1 MVDPV
6 TLDDVRAVLKDQDPR
21 KTNAAVIRQRLG
33 RGSFRTIQKHLVTLR
48 AELAA
53 SERQQQSDET
63 EQSSLSVPEEL
74 TAALRTV
81 WVTALALAQQQ
92 LARRLVETEAQAEAL
107 AVEVNTLRAD
117 LEAMQEALETAEEQR
132 QHAEIERQAAEEARR
147 IAEEARA
154 EAEQERAEAEQEKS
168 KAQKMIEDIKEEAQ
182 AQIEQ
187 LKKEHTAAL
196 ALVEARAERDQAVL
210 RTELDRLVQQIV
222 DLKTVLAMRLSAP
235 EPAVVPQSTS
245 NMQVE
250 RHHE

>member
-6 TLDDVRAVLKDQDPR
+6 TLDDVRAVLEGQDPR
-21 KTNAAVIRQRLG
+21 KTNAAIIRQRLG

-92 LARRLVETEAQAEAL
+92 LAKRLLETEARTEAL

-132 QHAEIERQAAEEARR
+132 QHAEAEREAADKARR
-147 IAEEARA
+147 IAEEERAEAEQARA
-154 EAEQERAEAEQEKS
+154 EAEQEKFRS
-168 KAQKMIEDIKEEAQ
+168 QKIIEEIREEAQ

-187 LKKEHTAAL
+187 LKREHAAAL
-196 ALVEARAERDQAVL
+196 ALVEARAERDHAIL

-222 DLKTVLAMRLSAP
+222 DLRTVLAMRMSAS
-235 EPAVVPQSTS
+235 EPVVAPQTTPIA
-245 NMQVE
+245 
-250 RHHE
+250 

>member
-6 TLDDVRAVLKDQDPR
+6 TLDDVKAVLNNQDPR

-48 AELAA
+48 AELAS
-53 SERQQQSDET
+53 SEHQQQPEET
-63 EQSSLSVPEEL
+63 EQSSLPIPEEL

-92 LARRLVETEAQAEAL
+92 LAKRLMETEARAEAL
-107 AVEVNTLRAD
+107 AVEINTLKAD
-117 LEAMQEALETAEEQR
+117 LEAMQEALETTEEQR
-132 QHAEIERQAAEEARR
+132 QHAETEREAADKARR

-154 EAEQERAEAEQEKS
+154 EAEQERAEAKQEKLAS
-168 KAQKMIEDIKEEAQ
+168 QKMIEEIREEAQ

-187 LKKEHTAAL
+187 LKREHAAAL
-196 ALVEARAERDQAVL
+196 ALVEARAERDQVVL

-222 DLKTVLAMRLSAP
+222 DLRTVLAMRMSAP
-235 EPAVVPQSTS
+235 ESAT
-245 NMQVE
+245 N
-250 RHHE
+250 

>member
-6 TLDDVRAVLKDQDPR
+6 TLDDVRAALDNQDPR

-48 AELAA
+48 AELAS
-53 SERQQQSDET
+53 SERQQQPDET
-63 EQSSLSVPEEL
+63 EQSSLPIPEEL

-92 LARRLVETEAQAEAL
+92 LAKRLLETEARTEAL

-117 LEAMQEALETAEEQR
+117 LEAMQEALETAEDQR
-132 QHAEIERQAAEEARR
+132 QHAEAEREGADKARR

-222 DLKTVLAMRLSAP
+222 DLKTVLAMRLSAL
-235 EPAVVPQSTS
+235 EPAVVPQSTP

-250 RHHE
+250 RRHE

>member
-6 TLDDVRAVLKDQDPR
+6 TLDDVRAVLEDQDPR

-48 AELAA
+48 AELAS
-53 SERQQQSDET
+53 SERQQQPDEAQ
-63 EQSSLSVPEEL
+63 QSSLPVPEEL

-92 LARRLVETEAQAEAL
+92 LAKRLLETEARTEAL
-107 AVEVNTLRAD
+107 AVEANTLRAD

-132 QHAEIERQAAEEARR
+132 QHAEAEREGADKARR

-222 DLKTVLAMRLSAP
+222 DLKTVLAMRLSAL
-235 EPAVVPQSTS
+235 EPAVVPQSTP

-250 RHHE
+250 RRHE